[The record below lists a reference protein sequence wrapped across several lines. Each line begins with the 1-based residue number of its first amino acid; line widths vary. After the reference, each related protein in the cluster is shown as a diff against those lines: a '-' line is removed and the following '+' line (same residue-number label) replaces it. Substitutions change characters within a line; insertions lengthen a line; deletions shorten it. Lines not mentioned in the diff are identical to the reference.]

1 MNFEMT
7 IDGIEYSV
15 KVSMESDIGE
25 ITVYPLEFTDRV
37 PDTISDEMIEKI
49 VDAVTLLLDE
59 PESGRH
65 YEH

>member
-1 MNFEMT
+1 MNFEMM

-15 KVSMESDIGE
+15 KVDMKSDIGE

-59 PESGRH
+59 PESGRY